1 MTKEQKQEKRLMM
14 EFIVDEA
21 ILNPLEKVEHPK
33 PAISFGFKSY
43 ESKDGEIIFPV
54 PIGTYGNFSFVQAPH
69 KSKKNW
75 TSFWIKILICS
86 RISLLNAE
94 YNDIIRNIIFSIF
107 NLF

>member
-1 MTKEQKQEKRLMM
+1 MYYSTN
-14 EFIVDEA
+14 I
-21 ILNPLEKVEHPK
+21 K
-33 PAISFGFKSY
+33 PSY
-43 ESKDGEIIFPV
+43 IYANY
-54 PIGTYGNFSFVQAPH
+54 TGNYLSDNTPGQVYLPH